1 MKLKAKIR
9 KRSTEREREISTK
22 SVNIR
27 ALFGFTS
34 AAIQYSEKN
43 IALTHGCNNL
53 RH

>member
-34 AAIQYSEKN
+34 AIQYSEKN